1 MFVFLAG
8 EVSLS
13 RSIKTESVSGYDL
26 SIYVY
31 DGRNSVGPTTLTIR
45 VTGLYNGSLEAI
57 YFHFYFENNTS
68 FNKVNMSIF
77 VQLEHIHDYMYLFN
91 CLIGV
96 SNILHKSRVYWTVCI
111 ISTFKVNVLKLK
123 YNQIM

>member
-68 FNKVNMSIF
+68 FNNVNMSIF
-77 VQLEHIHDYMYLFN
+77 VQNIFMIICIYL
-91 CLIGV
+91 IV
-96 SNILHKSRVYWTVCI
+96 
-111 ISTFKVNVLKLK
+111 
-123 YNQIM
+123 

>member
-1 MFVFLAG
+1 MVIYIVIEDHCL
-8 EVSLS
+8 SLCAFS
-13 RSIKTESVSGYDL
+13 FGHFIVC
-26 SIYVY
+26 
-31 DGRNSVGPTTLTIR
+31 
-45 VTGLYNGSLEAI
+45 TGLYNGSLEAI

-77 VQLEHIHDYMYLFN
+77 VQIEHFHDYMYLFN

-96 SNILHKSRVYWTVCI
+96 SNILYKLRVYWTVCTL
-111 ISTFKVNVLKLK
+111 STFKVNVLKLK